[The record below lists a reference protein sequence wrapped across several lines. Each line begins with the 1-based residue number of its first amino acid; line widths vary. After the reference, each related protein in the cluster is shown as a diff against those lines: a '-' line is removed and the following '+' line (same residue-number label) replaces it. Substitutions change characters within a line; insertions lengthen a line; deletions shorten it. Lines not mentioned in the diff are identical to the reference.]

1 MILVCAPSPF
11 RVHSH
16 CRRAAAAPAA
26 TPTPGRQAD
35 ADAAAAAPSS
45 SPPRTANSGRRRRRR
60 GLCRRRHRAAVVVRL
75 FPPTS
80 SSNTVR
86 DDPPTPPSLL
96 LSSFVSCVGSLLAHS
111 VLPNPFSSSSSS
123 LAERNKRHHLAV
135 TLCGVTLSRGG
146 VCVVLPCR
154 WAASPRS
161 CAGAGWSSATP
172 PFPASFLWHPLCSRR
187 SVLLAATSSYRW
199 VPPCLGVV
207 LRPAPVIAALIP
219 KVLRQCFLV
228 AGPGYIFVSLGAKG
242 RGERLLAIQSSVL
255 SVSFHRY
262 VPLILADLKF
272 KLNRAPQSSVVLFF
286 FFPACLLF
294 CLVFTGGAGLG
305 ELHWGGKFPHVAT
318 G

>member
-1 MILVCAPSPF
+1 MCAPSPF

-35 ADAAAAAPSS
+35 ADAAAAAQAAPSS

-60 GLCRRRHRAAVVVRL
+60 GLCRRRHRVVVVVRL

-96 LSSFVSCVGSLLAHS
+96 LSSLLSRAWEVFLLTLSCQTPS
-111 VLPNPFSSSSSS
+111 PPPWPR
-123 LAERNKRHHLAV
+123 EKKRHHLAV

-154 WAASPRS
+154 WAPSPRS

-172 PFPASFLWHPLCSRR
+172 PFPR
-187 SVLLAATSSYRW
+187 
-199 VPPCLGVV
+199 
-207 LRPAPVIAALIP
+207 
-219 KVLRQCFLV
+219 
-228 AGPGYIFVSLGAKG
+228 FVSLA
-242 RGERLLAIQSSVL
+242 SVVFP
-255 SVSFHRY
+255 SVSTTRCY
-262 VPLILADLKF
+262 LLLSLGAPLF
-272 KLNRAPQSSVVLFF
+272 RCRPSPGPCNRCPVTQSF
-286 FFPACLLF
+286 
-294 CLVFTGGAGLG
+294 
-305 ELHWGGKFPHVAT
+305 
-318 G
+318 